1 MQWVDINYLHLDFD
15 YVLLQKSDENS
26 IPHNRLY
33 SPDQSHLKTDD
44 AGATSVEGC
53 SNLVDDSVPIAE
65 KRPTIDVQSKHQPPL
80 MSIQYGCYVLT

>member
-15 YVLLQKSDENS
+15 YVLPQKSDENS
-26 IPHNRLY
+26 IPHKRFY

-53 SNLVDDSVPIAE
+53 SDLVDGSVPVAE
-65 KRPTIDVQSKHQPPL
+65 KRPSIDVQSEHQPPP
-80 MSIQYGCYVLT
+80 MSVQYGCYVLT